1 MAVNLVPHNGVLHI
15 KMMSVGGYRLSCMDM
30 NTFAVSLP
38 RYEWCEHIVTDLL
51 HLAYPLLYLLDL
63 FEVRES

>member
-30 NTFAVSLP
+30 NTFAVVFHDMSVVNTL
-38 RYEWCEHIVTDLL
+38 
-51 HLAYPLLYLLDL
+51 
-63 FEVRES
+63 